1 MICTFEPSDP
11 ELRTGGVL
19 CIKVAPFSVALSEL
33 VHRELRNL
41 VLDTPARQVL
51 VEFESDV
58 YMSSNLISIIIDL
71 TRHMSELRRSIC
83 IVYKGET
90 AVPLLDI
97 IRRYGVIECHE
108 TRAAAFAAMKD
119 RSFGFSQVMHLP
131 PPHTARRTAPTL
143 SALSITDLAAAL
155 AK

>member
-1 MICTFEPSDP
+1 MICTFEPADP
-11 ELRTGGVL
+11 ELQTGSVL
-19 CIKVAPFSVALSEL
+19 CIKVGAFSVALSEV
-33 VHRELRNL
+33 VHRELRSL

-51 VEFESDV
+51 IEFESNV

-71 TRHMSELRRSIC
+71 TRHMSETRRSIC

-119 RSFGFSQVMHLP
+119 RSFGCSQVMHLP
-131 PPHTARRTAPTL
+131 PPHAARRSAPAVG
-143 SALSITDLAAAL
+143 ALSITDFAAAL
-155 AK
+155 AR